1 MCCFLIVLGT
11 LGPRLAFLYEWIFTD
26 RVNIALSNGLIL
38 PLIGLIFLP
47 WTFICYT
54 LAFAPFVGVTGIGW
68 LFVILGI
75 IADVSSW
82 GGPARRQR
90 RSGRSLTRKSN
101 GGGVSRAPAPAPP
114 PDRGPRRFHAPRR

>member
-1 MCCFLIVLGT
+1 MCCFLLVLGT
-11 LGPRLAFLYEWIFTD
+11 LGPRVAFLYEWIFTD
-26 RVNIALSNGLIL
+26 RVTIAFGNGLLL

-47 WTFICYT
+47 WTFVCYT

-75 IADVSSW
+75 IADISAW

-90 RSGRSLTRKSN
+90 QQPA
-101 GGGVSRAPAPAPP
+101 SRV
-114 PDRGPRRFHAPRR
+114 